1 MKIEL
6 EIQVMRLKGL
16 AGLLEAGTEC
26 NGKILNQSEV
36 FAFLAGEL
44 MEIAEKLEDVMFK
57 EE

>member
-6 EIQVMRLKGL
+6 ETQVMKLKGL

-26 NGKILNQSEV
+26 NGKLLNKSEV

-44 MEIAEKLEDVMFK
+44 EEIAEKIENLES
-57 EE
+57 

>member
-6 EIQVMRLKGL
+6 ETQVMKLKGL

-26 NGKILNQSEV
+26 KGKLLNQSEV

-44 MEIAEKLEDVMFK
+44 MEIAEKIENLEN
-57 EE
+57 

>member
-6 EIQVMRLKGL
+6 ETQVIRLKGL

-26 NGKILNQSEV
+26 NGKLLNQSDV

-44 MEIAEKLEDVMFK
+44 MEIAEKIENIGN
-57 EE
+57 